1 MHSAIRHLHRGQK
14 EDKFEPSQERS
25 RGEVPDSTLREKG
38 KVQPSPAKMNKQL
51 GKMQRGG

>member
-1 MHSAIRHLHRGQK
+1 MHSAIRYLHRGQK